1 MHAPLY
7 SYRTTPA
14 LHTLTTRDTLTT
26 LHTLTAHMRHLNLT
40 CAPPTPDQPR
50 ADSKPLEA
58 GALRVCAAAACSL
71 APLDRPA
78 CHTRLP
84 LLVTALLKVLAIVR
98 TSTHDYT
105 LCTMHYALCT
115 MHYALCTMLCALCTM
130 HLLCTYHVLT
140 PPQGYV
146 ASADRAE
153 QRRRRKQGGQGRRGR
168 RRCARP
174 LAPPEAATLRYS
186 ACNPM

>member
-84 LLVTALLKVLAIVR
+84 LLVTALLKVLAMHVLVH
-98 TSTHDYT
+98 TTT
-105 LCTMHYALCT
+105 HYALCT
-115 MHYALCTMLCALCTM
+115 MHYALTVYLPC
-130 HLLCTYHVLT
+130 
-140 PPQGYV
+140 P
-146 ASADRAE
+146 
-153 QRRRRKQGGQGRRGR
+153 
-168 RRCARP
+168 
-174 LAPPEAATLRYS
+174 YS
-186 ACNPM
+186 SSRVCGVS